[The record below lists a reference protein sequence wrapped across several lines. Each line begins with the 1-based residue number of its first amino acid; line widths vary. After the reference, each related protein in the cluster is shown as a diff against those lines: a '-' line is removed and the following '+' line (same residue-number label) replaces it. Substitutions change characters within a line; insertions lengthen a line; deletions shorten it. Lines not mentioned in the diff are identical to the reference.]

1 MHCDNCYCTQV
12 DDWVDVPV
20 RPVVDA
26 VDTFARDAVA
36 LVHID
41 LKFVQK
47 FLEML
52 AFYIHSWDSDETLCM
67 NDKENQFGHITG
79 ANFIVF
85 SLSNKR
91 CHYDLVLNLD
101 DVIKSRG

>member
-1 MHCDNCYCTQV
+1 MDAELTAAHCDNCYCTQV

-20 RPVVDA
+20 QPVVDA
-26 VDTFARDAVA
+26 ADTFARDAVA

-67 NDKENQFGHITG
+67 NVKENQFGWTHHRCQ
-79 ANFIVF
+79 FYCF
-85 SLSNKR
+85 LSQIN
-91 CHYDLVLNLD
+91 
-101 DVIKSRG
+101 DVTVS